1 MLSTDLTLD
10 PSVAITAGT
19 SSPTV
24 YSLLPGSISN
34 QSNRTASAVAQSAPE
49 NFRIAHSVRTEK
61 GFKTPANASTPAPDI
76 VFDRHLCRL
85 DINHPQTKALD
96 PNFRINRSVQL
107 VLEVP
112 RLGSESPTAVQMA
125 DDLLSIVSMLLASSR
140 ANLIRVL
147 AGEG

>member
-10 PSVAITAGT
+10 PSTAITAGT
-19 SSPTV
+19 SSATV
-24 YSLLPGSISN
+24 YSLLPGTTVN
-34 QSNRTASAVAQSAPE
+34 VTNRTASAVSQTAPE

-85 DINHPQTKALD
+85 DINHTQTSRLD
-96 PNFRINRSVQL
+96 PNFRINRSVQIL
-107 VLEVP
+107 IEVP
-112 RLGSESPTAVQMA
+112 RLGSESPTVTQVA
-125 DDLLSIVSMLLASSR
+125 DDLLSIVSMLRASSN